1 MLCRYFRSG
10 HAAENGN
17 GVPFKRNIHPAILP
31 FNKSITLYVDKVLHP
46 LSSLFKEHFLVIY
59 KAPVFFGCIWNRIL
73 YESGKVMEVFDIPIL
88 VYEILQKKEFNKPL
102 KRNKQ
107 IVKLFI
113 FFKLPSYWIKMIAVV
128 IVQLNAF

>member
-1 MLCRYFRSG
+1 
-10 HAAENGN
+10 
-17 GVPFKRNIHPAILP
+17 
-31 FNKSITLYVDKVLHP
+31 
-46 LSSLFKEHFLVIY
+46 
-59 KAPVFFGCIWNRIL
+59 
-73 YESGKVMEVFDIPIL
+73 MEVFDIPIL